1 MPLSN
6 IFSSGRFMFT
16 VMGIIVL
23 ALAGR
28 LEANQQVVVSEAPPL
43 PSRTEAMLEA
53 AVLPAWARYELG
65 EPKIAAASALAD
77 FVLLTGI
84 LDLSQSRERFAS
96 GLRGILIGALIV
108 EHLASVSYAFGY
120 ESSLPHPEA
129 PRMME
134 TGRAK
139 GLEAFFAFGYY
150 QNAAGI
156 GLAYAFEHLRLSL
169 AAGGGLEK
177 PTYGLPDTGSWTQG
191 ERMETAPIFS
201 FGLEGRWRI
210 NPLLRLQP
218 GIHILF
224 GTLTKEAWV
233 DTALGIGSQTVSSR
247 ESQGMWI
254 IPGLEVGLDPLRA
267 ISIGL
272 GAGWEA
278 LRPGAARSF
287 QASFATHGHEDL
299 ILPRLR
305 FNAQVELFL

>member
-1 MPLSN
+1 M
-6 IFSSGRFMFT
+6 
-16 VMGIIVL
+16 
-23 ALAGR
+23 AC
-28 LEANQQVVVSEAPPL
+28 
-43 PSRTEAMLEA
+43 RT
-53 AVLPAWARYELG
+53 
-65 EPKIAAASALAD
+65 ALAD
-77 FVLLTGI
+77 FALLIGI
-84 LDLSQSRERFAS
+84 LDLSQSREPFAG
-96 GLRGILIGALIV
+96 GLRGILIGALIA
-108 EHLASVSYAFGY
+108 EHLASVAYAFQYG
-120 ESSLPHPEA
+120 SSLPHPEA

-177 PTYGLPDTGSWTQG
+177 PIYGLPDTGSWIQG
-191 ERMETAPIFS
+191 EKMETAPIFS

-218 GIHILF
+218 GVHILF
-224 GTLTKEAWV
+224 GTLTKEAWIHP
-233 DTALGIGSQTVSSR
+233 DLEIGSKTVSSR
-247 ESQGMWI
+247 ESQGLWI
-254 IPGLEVGLDPLRA
+254 IPGLEVGLDPLRVL
-267 ISIGL
+267 SIGL

-287 QASFATHGHEDL
+287 EASFAAHGEKDL
-299 ILPRLR
+299 ILPLLR